1 MSHFVLELGVEE
13 LPARFLASLEREL
26 NDRFA
31 ALFAENGLTY
41 DSISVSTTPRRAVLQ
56 VRGLLEATPVREEVA
71 LGPAL
76 KAAYDAEGNPTKA
89 AQGFARGQGVD
100 VADLFQQETP
110 KGVYVAARKTVCTG
124 ARAASF
130 LPAPC
135 AGFWPLWIRTWCPSR
150 WPTLNPA
157 A

>member
-13 LPARFLASLEREL
+13 IPARFLASLEREL
-26 NDRFA
+26 RDRFA

-41 DSISVSTTPRRAVLQ
+41 DSIEAFTTPRRAVLH

-71 LGPAL
+71 LGPSV
-76 KAAYDAEGNPTKA
+76 KAAFDAEGNPTKA

-110 KGVYVAARKTVCTG
+110 KGVYVAARKTVGG
-124 ARAASF
+124 ASAS
-130 LPAPC
+130 
-135 AGFWPLWIRTWCPSR
+135 S
-150 WPTLNPA
+150 
-157 A
+157 

>member
-26 NDRFA
+26 GSRFA
-31 ALFAENGLTY
+31 ALFEEHGLTY
-41 DSISVSTTPRRAVLQ
+41 DSLEVSTTPRRAVMH

-71 LGPAL
+71 LGPSV

-89 AQGFARGQGVD
+89 VLGFARGQGVE

-110 KGVYVAARKTVCTG
+110 TG
-124 ARAASF
+124 
-130 LPAPC
+130 
-135 AGFWPLWIRTWCPSR
+135 I
-150 WPTLNPA
+150 
-157 A
+157 

>member
-100 VADLFQQETP
+100 VADLSSRRP
-110 KGVYVAARKTVCTG
+110 PRACTL
-124 ARAASF
+124 RPER
-130 LPAPC
+130 L
-135 AGFWPLWIRTWCPSR
+135 
-150 WPTLNPA
+150 
-157 A
+157 